1 MLLYQLLIL
10 FLYTKKNI
18 VFQFMR
24 FFIVF
29 YLAIHSVWAGHYG
42 TGYSSSGHY
51 SQSSYS
57 SNNYSNNNSTTGM
70 SLNLPRIDIRIEKF
84 ISTPR
89 EMERR
94 EKENG
99 TEDEIEIDW
108 YKRDKDG
115 ELVKGKNFQ
124 NHILKILIEE
134 LTERFSKSEANRS
147 EIIESILLY
156 LNEFIGERFI
166 PTAYQP
172 AIKKIFSRAQ
182 DLQNKPVLQ
191 VTNTVF
197 KELSEA
203 AQKAFR
209 AGKRV
214 QASGLERSLS
224 VKDTMQADPLLVEL
238 LFMQLVWD
246 AQKRNSTRQ
255 ELLNTIERNMV
266 KMEQLFGSDPAY
278 TIVGTFSSLRATLL
292 EKSQQE
298 SPFPALLR
306 HIIGMVT
313 EGKKELEDEHEQ
325 LLANQDH
332 NDWEEII
339 KEKAEPAV
347 SVWVKKEVPSK
358 KSEEEEQKELKKN
371 KKKKKKLVEKEQLE
385 NIKEKTVDSAKN
397 KGIKIAENKFST
409 LMDDVFGSLSS
420 IGN

>member
-1 MLLYQLLIL
+1 
-10 FLYTKKNI
+10 
-18 VFQFMR
+18 MR

-29 YLAIHSVWAGHYG
+29 YLAIHNVWASHYG

-57 SNNYSNNNSTTGM
+57 SNNYANNNSSTGM

-99 TEDEIEIDW
+99 TEEEIEIEW

-124 NHILKILIEE
+124 NHVLKILIEE
-134 LTERFSKSEANRS
+134 LTERFSKSETNRS
-147 EIIESILLY
+147 ESVESILLY
-156 LNEFIGERFI
+156 LNQFIGERFI
-166 PTAYQP
+166 PVAYQP
-172 AIKKIFSRAQ
+172 AIKKIFNRAQ
-182 DLQNKPVLQ
+182 DLQNKPALQ
-191 VTNTVF
+191 VTNIVF
-197 KELSEA
+197 KELTEA

-214 QASGLERSLS
+214 QASGIERSQS
-224 VKDTMQADPLLVEL
+224 VRDTMQADPLLVEL

-255 ELLNTIERNMV
+255 ELLNTIEKNMV

-292 EKSQQE
+292 EKAQQE
-298 SPFPALLR
+298 SPFPALLKY
-306 HIIGMVT
+306 IIGMMT
-313 EGKKELEDEHEQ
+313 EGKKELEEEHEQ
-325 LLANQDH
+325 LLANQDQD
-332 NDWEEII
+332 DWEEII

-347 SVWVKKEVPSK
+347 SVWVKKEVAPK
-358 KSEEEEQKELKKN
+358 KSEEEEQKELKRK

-385 NIKEKTVDSAKN
+385 NIKETAVDSVKN
-397 KGIKIAENKFST
+397 KGIKVAQDKFSS
-409 LMDDVFGSLSS
+409 LIGDVFGSLGS
-420 IGN
+420 IGG